1 MSLPSLPPSLLGAS
15 LTELLLEGLG
25 RAPPVHTKN
34 RGTQGVQELFFC
46 ELTAPGCSST
56 QWTSLNK

>member
-25 RAPPVHTKN
+25 RAPPVHTQTTEARKACKSY
-34 RGTQGVQELFFC
+34 FFV
-46 ELTAPGCSST
+46 
-56 QWTSLNK
+56 N